1 MAPFSFTYYQYLYV
15 ATSTNTT
22 MMLAFRQDPNYWC
35 LDDISVEYNG
45 MQMWQNGGFETSPL
59 TQYYTYC
66 NPSGASAS
74 GTISASCSHSAP
86 SDLRVLARSDDN
98 DAHSTCTSLV
108 QPMPAILY
116 RHDLFSVTFG
126 SIDDETIRV
135 YIETGEPMNKAGT
148 YSIQSLG
155 AVLVKKIDD
164 DYFNVVGFSIDYFCI
179 QSKALL
185 NNEIKFKKMIIC

>member
-1 MAPFSFTYYQYLYV
+1 MSQTNNRDGSNKRSRILSSDVYRQRENQSSTNVAQTQSGLIIDNETALSSEIIKEQLNSVDDIITQAIIEVPTKHLLYV
-15 ATSTNTT
+15 KE
-22 MMLAFRQDPNYWC
+22 L
-35 LDDISVEYNG
+35 
-45 MQMWQNGGFETSPL
+45 
-59 TQYYTYC
+59 
-66 NPSGASAS
+66 
-74 GTISASCSHSAP
+74 AP

-155 AVLVKKIDD
+155 A
-164 DYFNVVGFSIDYFCI
+164 
-179 QSKALL
+179 
-185 NNEIKFKKMIIC
+185 